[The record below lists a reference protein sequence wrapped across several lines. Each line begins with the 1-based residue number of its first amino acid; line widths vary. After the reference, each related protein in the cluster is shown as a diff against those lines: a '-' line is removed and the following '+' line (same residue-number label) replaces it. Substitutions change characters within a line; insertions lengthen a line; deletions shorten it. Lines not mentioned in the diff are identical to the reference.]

1 MIFSVKD
8 SLRQAVEAASGG
20 LCTVMYTRKGQPVFL
35 RRIPRFNLEDIDPSL
50 GTGPHPAFVVDG
62 EVKSEIWIGQFPG
75 IVSNGELISVP
86 GVNPTNAINFDE
98 ALGYARASGPGFHL
112 MTNAEWAAVAL
123 LTWKSRGAG
132 DDPVRGNTQWGRSH
146 EAQWEAGTR
155 QSGDA
160 PGEDTNAQ
168 GRSGRTLTG
177 SGPATWRHDGTPAGI
192 ADLVGNVWEWVAGL
206 RLVNGEIQIIPD
218 NDAAFASTDMSASS
232 PLWKAIRAS
241 DGALVSP
248 GTSGTLKYDINPNKS
263 YSNDD
268 TVQDLDPLTL
278 RTTTQ
283 TPPAGWD
290 SNTYQ
295 DFASALYKDLVVD
308 TGITVPN
315 LLKALMLAPH
325 TTSITKG
332 KLYARPY
339 GERLPVRGGSWWY
352 GSGAGLAA
360 LSLLSP
366 RGGRYWSVGARPAFV
381 L

>member
-1 MIFSVKD
+1 MIS
-8 SLRQAVEAASGG
+8 
-20 LCTVMYTRKGQPVFL
+20 
-35 RRIPRFNLEDIDPSL
+35 
-50 GTGPHPAFVVDG
+50 
-62 EVKSEIWIGQFPG
+62 
-75 IVSNGELISVP
+75 
-86 GVNPTNAINFDE
+86 FDE

-123 LTWKSRGAG
+123 LTWKSRGAQ

-155 QSGDA
+155 ESGDA
-160 PGEDTNAQ
+160 PGEDTEAQ

-218 NDAAFASTDMSASS
+218 NDAALPTADLSPTSTQ
-232 PLWKAIRAS
+232 WRAIRAS
-241 DGALVSP
+241 DGALVVP
-248 GTSGTLKYDINPNKS
+248 GTSETLKYDINPNKS
-263 YSNDD
+263 YSDD
-268 TVQDLDPLTL
+268 NAMQDLGPLTL

-283 TPPAGWD
+283 TPPAGWG

-295 DFASALYKDLVVD
+295 DYASALYKDLVVG

-315 LLKALMLAPH
+315 LLKVLMLAPH

-332 KLYARPY
+332 RLLARPY
-339 GERLPVRGGSWWY
+339 GERLPGRGGSWLHG
-352 GSGAGLAA
+352 GSTAGLAA
-360 LSLLSP
+360 LSLLFP
-366 RGGRYWSVGARPAFV
+366 RGGRDLHVGARPAFV

>member
-20 LCTVMYTRKGQPVFL
+20 LCTVMYTKKGQPVFL

-50 GTGPHPAFVVDG
+50 GTGPHPAFVVNG

-86 GVNPTNAINFDE
+86 GVDPANMINFDE

-132 DDPVRGNTQWGRSH
+132 NDPVRGNTQWGRSH
-146 EAQWEAGTR
+146 EAPWEAGTR
-155 QSGDA
+155 ESGDA
-160 PGEDTNAQ
+160 PGIAQ
-168 GRSGRTLTG
+168 GRNGRTLTG

-206 RLVNGEIQIIPD
+206 RLVDGEIQIIPD
-218 NDAAFASTDMSASS
+218 NDAALASTDMSASS
-232 PLWKAIRAS
+232 PLWRAIRAS

-248 GTSGTLKYDINPNKS
+248 GTSGTLKYDIAPNKR
-263 YSNDD
+263 YSDD
-268 TVQDLDPLTL
+268 NAVQDLGPPTL

-283 TPPAGWD
+283 TPPAGWG
-290 SNTYQ
+290 SSTYQ
-295 DFASALYKDLVVD
+295 DYASALYKDLAVD
-308 TGITVPN
+308 TEITVPN
-315 LLKALMLAPH
+315 LLKVLMLAPH

-332 KLYARPY
+332 GLLARPY
-339 GERLPVRGGSWWY
+339 GERLPCRGGAWWDG
-352 GSGAGLAA
+352 GSAGLAA
-360 LSLLSP
+360 LNLLDP
-366 RGGRYWSVGARPAFV
+366 RDHRSWGTGARPAFV

>member
-20 LCTVMYTRKGQPVFL
+20 LCTVMYTKKGQPVFL

-50 GTGPHPAFVVDG
+50 GTGPHPAFVVGG
-62 EVKSEIWIGQFPG
+62 EVKSEVWIGMYPG

-86 GVNPTNAINFDE
+86 GVDPANSITFDE

-112 MTNAEWAAVAL
+112 VTNAEWAAVAL

-155 QSGDA
+155 ESGDA
-160 PGEDTNAQ
+160 PGDQ
-168 GRSGRTLTG
+168 VRSGRTLTG

-206 RLVNGEIQIIPD
+206 RLVNGEIQVIPD
-218 NDAAFASTDMSASS
+218 NDAALPTADLSPTSTQ
-232 PLWKAIRAS
+232 WKAIRAS

-263 YSNDD
+263 YSDD
-268 TVQDLDPLTL
+268 NTVQELDPLTL

-283 TPPAGWD
+283 TPPAGWG
-290 SNTYQ
+290 SNTEQ
-295 DFASALYKDLVVD
+295 DYASVLYKDLVVSS
-308 TGITVPN
+308 GITVPN
-315 LLKALMLAPH
+315 LLRVLMLAPH

-332 KLYARPY
+332 RLYARPY
-339 GERLPVRGGSWWY
+339 GERLPHRGGSWLIG
-352 GSGAGLAA
+352 GSAGLAA
-360 LSLLSP
+360 LQLLYP
-366 RGGRYWSVGARPAFV
+366 RSHRNWGVGARPAFV